1 MKQQN
6 ISDVRVRVREQLKE
20 LLAERGDTAPLD
32 DDESLLV
39 SGRLDSLA
47 VVNLVMFLEQTFGV
61 DFSSTVF
68 EASELD
74 SVDAICG
81 LVTAN

>member
-1 MKQQN
+1 MKQQ
-6 ISDVRVRVREQLKE
+6 DELEYRKKVRDFLKGQL
-20 LLAERGDTAPLD
+20 ASRGDVAPFH

-47 VVNLVMFLEQTFGV
+47 VVGLVMFLEQTFGV
-61 DFSSTVF
+61 DFSVTIF

-74 SVDAICG
+74 SVDAICNV
-81 LVTAN
+81 LQLS